1 MCQRAIDETLN
12 PKKSTILYSLVVLR
26 YRIMVDNKVLNFDVN
41 NSNITENQVVS
52 SKIFNS
58 ISEPSNK
65 VQALVA

>member
-1 MCQRAIDETLN
+1 MAD
-12 PKKSTILYSLVVLR
+12 S
-26 YRIMVDNKVLNFDVN
+26 KVLNFDVN